1 LASVT
6 GQRRG
11 DGGAAT
17 GGIAVGGGVSG
28 TSVPAVEVEVEAASR
43 ALAADGWFP
52 VSPGVMGS
60 TYLNIL
66 VGLPGQA
73 PGLQGSAASP
83 DLLEAYRIDTPRLKL
98 KSW

>member
-1 LASVT
+1 MCEPTTIAM
-6 GQRRG
+6 
-11 DGGAAT
+11 AAM
-17 GGIAVGGGVSG
+17 AVGGGVSG
-28 TSVPAVEVEVEAASR
+28 TSVPAVEVEAASR